1 VQNEKE
7 IEGKASLSRNVE
19 EGIFILILVVGLVVL
34 PFWMSPMAAVMSGA
48 IAACAFKFFF
58 APLLL
63 KRRIKFTISDLL
75 GVVLTLAI
83 AFIIG
88 YLRT

>member
-1 VQNEKE
+1 M
-7 IEGKASLSRNVE
+7 LSRNVE
-19 EGIFILILVVGLVVL
+19 EGIFVLILVVGLAVL
-34 PFWMSPMAAVMSGA
+34 PFWMSPVAAVMSGA
-48 IAACAFKFFF
+48 MAACVFRFFI

-63 KRRIKFTISDLL
+63 SRRIEFTVFDLL

-83 AFIIG
+83 AFVIG